1 MNKLVAAATAA
12 AAAPVV
18 SPSIATAAPAIAP
31 ALPAEWSAA
40 ASPKRA
46 EEVVELLRT
55 RYIREGWKIDEDAAA
70 RALAYCRDYATDG
83 SGPADDQA
91 AALDSFHD
99 HGISLD
105 WVFRGDVA
113 GLICG
118 VAMNSARANA
128 IADAELLAL

>member
-55 RYIREGWKIDEDAAA
+55 RYIREGWKIDEDAAE
-70 RALAYCRDYATDG
+70 RALAYCRKYAEDG
-83 SGPADDQA
+83 SDPDDEREA
-91 AALDSFHD
+91 AMDFFYS
-99 HGISLD
+99 HGMSLD
-105 WVFRGDVA
+105 WIFAVTSR
-113 GLICG
+113 L
-118 VAMNSARANA
+118 
-128 IADAELLAL
+128 